1 MIQSITPTGWFFII
15 VFVLF
20 VIGVN
25 VSLLLSF
32 HKKKGSDHW
41 TDRMREAGEVLRDPW
56 KNENAKLSELSEKVE
71 QIKRKKSDQENS

>member
-1 MIQSITPTGWFFII
+1 MIQSISPTGWLVII

-32 HKKKGSDHW
+32 RKRSGSDHW
-41 TDRMREAGEVLRDPW
+41 TDRMRQAGEVLRDPW
-56 KNENAKLSELSEKVE
+56 KNENAKLTELSEKVQ
-71 QIKRKKSDQENS
+71 QIKQKKSNQENS